1 MQETGKTKPRESR
14 RDMISI
20 TQIDNCENWG
30 GHSILTICT
39 QIFFF
44 LNILYPHDSSKRKSF
59 FFSHFLNFLV
69 GTNRET
75 KRERQSPLPETQH
88 SWGNMQKES
97 DVLMLSGN
105 SGHII
110 WALALSH
117 TDEIFLESNY
127 VHCITFILISL
138 HLNVSRSQEN

>member
-39 QIFFF
+39 QIFFSGISYTHMIQVRENHF
-44 LNILYPHDSSKRKSF
+44 FQSF
-59 FFSHFLNFLV
+59 SELSCGNQQ
-69 GTNRET
+69 RDQ
-75 KRERQSPLPETQH
+75 RERQSPLPETQH
-88 SWGNMQKES
+88 SRGNMQKES

-127 VHCITFILISL
+127 VHCITFILISQ